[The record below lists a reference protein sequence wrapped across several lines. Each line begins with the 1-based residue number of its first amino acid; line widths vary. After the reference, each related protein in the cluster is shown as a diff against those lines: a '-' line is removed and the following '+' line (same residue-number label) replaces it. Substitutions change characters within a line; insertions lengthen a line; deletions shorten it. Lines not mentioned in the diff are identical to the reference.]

1 MPRNG
6 IAGTYAS
13 SVFSFLRN
21 LHTAPTDIPINKV
34 RGVLFLQIVFAI
46 HHLQTFL
53 MVAILAHMKW
63 HLIVGLICIK
73 NVSLVRC

>member
-6 IAGTYAS
+6 IAETYAS

-21 LHTAPTDIPINKV
+21 LQTAPTDIPINKV
-34 RGVLFLQIVFAI
+34 RGFLFLRIVFAI
-46 HHLQTFL
+46 YNLQTFL
-53 MVAILAHMKW
+53 MVASLAHVKW

-73 NVSLVRC
+73 NVSLVWY